1 MILKNVKLI
10 YAMRNNLKPRYF
22 NHSLAKGLAVFQAL
36 TEAGQA
42 LTLSEI
48 AKALGVNTT
57 TTTRLCYT
65 LSELEL
71 LQRDSQ
77 LRYHLTPKV
86 LTLGYSYISG
96 LDWKEIAD
104 YYLERL
110 FKEVQETVN
119 LAILE
124 GQEIIYILRIRK
136 RKYLP
141 FDIRIGTKLPVY
153 CTAMGK
159 ILMALGP
166 PEKTK
171 PIIKTLKFQP
181 LTTHTLT
188 NSRNF
193 LRELEGVRQK
203 GYAINDEELSIGNRA
218 IAAPVADEQGYAV
231 AAINLAVPTA
241 RYSRKDLEEK
251 LASPIIN
258 AGRQISEA
266 LLKMRAPLVT
276 GDS

>member
-1 MILKNVKLI
+1 
-10 YAMRNNLKPRYF
+10 MRNYSKPRYF
-22 NHSLAKGLAVFQAL
+22 IQSLAKGLAVFQAL
-36 TEAGQA
+36 TEAGHP

-48 AKALGVNTT
+48 AKALGVNNTT
-57 TTTRLCYT
+57 ATRLCYT
-65 LSELEL
+65 LGELEL

-77 LRYHLTPKV
+77 RRYHLTPKV

-96 LDWKEIAD
+96 LDWREVAD

-110 FKEVQETVN
+110 FKEIQETVN

-124 GQEIIYILRIRK
+124 GPEIIYILRIRK
-136 RKYLP
+136 KKYLP

-166 PEKTK
+166 PEKTR
-171 PIIKTLKFQP
+171 PILKTLKYQP
-181 LTTHTLT
+181 LTNHTLIKLED
-188 NSRNF
+188 F
-193 LRELEGVRQK
+193 LRELEKVRQK

-218 IAAPVADEQGYAV
+218 IAAPVTNEQGYAV
-231 AAINLAVPTA
+231 AAINLAVPTT

-251 LASPIIN
+251 LASPVMIT
-258 AGRQISEA
+258 GRQMSEA
-266 LLKMRAPLVT
+266 LLKMNASLITR
-276 GDS
+276 DS

>member
-1 MILKNVKLI
+1 
-10 YAMRNNLKPRYF
+10 MRNYSKPRYF
-22 NHSLAKGLAVFQAL
+22 IQSLAKGLAVFQAL
-36 TEAGQA
+36 TEAGQP

-48 AKALGVNTT
+48 AKALGVNNTT
-57 TTTRLCYT
+57 ATRLCYT
-65 LSELEL
+65 LGELDL

-96 LDWKEIAD
+96 LDWREIANF
-104 YYLERL
+104 YLERL
-110 FKEVQETVN
+110 FKEIQETVN
-119 LAILE
+119 LAIAE
-124 GQEIIYILRIRK
+124 GPDIVYLLRIRK

-159 ILMALGP
+159 VLMALGH

-171 PIIKTLKFQP
+171 PILKQLTFKP
-181 LTTHTLT
+181 LTSHTITSLKD
-188 NSRNF
+188 F
-193 LRELEGVRQK
+193 LKELAQVRLK
-203 GYAINDEELSIGNRA
+203 GYALNDEELSIGNRA
-218 IAAPVADEQGYAV
+218 IAAPILDDKGFAV

-241 RYSRKDLEEK
+241 RYTRKEVEEK
-251 LASPIIN
+251 LAVPVLTASHE
-258 AGRQISEA
+258 ISEA
-266 LLKMRAPLVT
+266 LIKMKAPLVS

>member
-1 MILKNVKLI
+1 
-10 YAMRNNLKPRYF
+10 MRNYSKPRYF
-22 NHSLAKGLAVFQAL
+22 IQSLAKGLAVFQAL
-36 TEAGQA
+36 TEAGQP

-48 AKALGVNTT
+48 AKALGVNNTT
-57 TTTRLCYT
+57 ATRLCYT
-65 LSELEL
+65 LGELDL

-96 LDWKEIAD
+96 LDWREIANF
-104 YYLERL
+104 YLERL
-110 FKEVQETVN
+110 FKEIQETVN
-119 LAILE
+119 LAIPE
-124 GQEIIYILRIRK
+124 GPDIVYLLRIRK

-159 ILMALGP
+159 VLMALGH

-171 PIIKTLKFQP
+171 FILKQLTFKP
-181 LTTHTLT
+181 LTSHTITHLKD
-188 NSRNF
+188 F
-193 LRELEGVRQK
+193 LKELAQVRLK
-203 GYAINDEELSIGNRA
+203 GYALNDEELSIGNRA
-218 IAAPVADEQGYAV
+218 IAAPILDDKGFAV

-241 RYSRKDLEEK
+241 RYTRKEVEEK
-251 LASPIIN
+251 LAVPVLTASHE
-258 AGRQISEA
+258 ISDA
-266 LLKMRAPLVT
+266 LIKMKAPLVS

>member
-1 MILKNVKLI
+1 
-10 YAMRNNLKPRYF
+10 MRNYSKPRYF
-22 NHSLAKGLAVFQAL
+22 IQSLAKGLAVFQAL
-36 TEAGQA
+36 TEAGQP

-48 AKALGVNTT
+48 AKALGVNNTT
-57 TTTRLCYT
+57 ATRLCYT
-65 LSELEL
+65 LGELDL

-96 LDWKEIAD
+96 LDWREIANF
-104 YYLERL
+104 YLERL
-110 FKEVQETVN
+110 FKEIQETVN
-119 LAILE
+119 LAIPE
-124 GQEIIYILRIRK
+124 GPDIVYLLRIRK

-159 ILMALGP
+159 VLMALGH

-171 PIIKTLKFQP
+171 PILKQLRFKP
-181 LTTHTLT
+181 LTSHTITHLKD
-188 NSRNF
+188 F
-193 LRELEGVRQK
+193 LKELAQVRLK
-203 GYAINDEELSIGNRA
+203 GYALNDEELSIGNRA
-218 IAAPVADEQGYAV
+218 IAAPILDDKGFAV

-241 RYSRKDLEEK
+241 RYTRKEVEEK
-251 LASPIIN
+251 LAVPVLTAS
-258 AGRQISEA
+258 REISEA
-266 LLKMRAPLVT
+266 LLKMKAPLVI